1 MVDTPFWLARA
12 RRGLASLGL
21 LLACGVP
28 MAEARIGDTPEQMSG
43 RMLQPDMGKNYTW
56 PKDLNEREL
65 ERMKKEN
72 PLANFAHLLPTPV
85 EDWREQMFWKTA
97 LRKQLSN
104 ENGWR
109 VHVYYLKGRSVVE
122 LYRRVGAPLSEFEVN
137 GILMLM
143 RGGQTWRR
151 VPKVEGNEAKQA
163 GDTVLGY
170 EFELGDEGAGSLRA
184 RKQGDWLMVYH
195 RRFDDYLIARKQQWD
210 ATEAERKADERAKQE
225 LNAPVSVEGF

>member
-1 MVDTPFWLARA
+1 MSF
-12 RRGLASLGL
+12 GL
-21 LLACGVP
+21 LFALGATTLG
-28 MAEARIGDTPEQMSG
+28 ARIGDTPEQMNG
-43 RMLQPDMGKNYTW
+43 RMLQPDLGKNFTW
-56 PKDLNEREL
+56 PKDLNPREL
-65 ERMKKEN
+65 DRLKKEN
-72 PLANFAHLLPTPV
+72 PLTPFAHLLPTPV
-85 EDWREQMFWKTA
+85 EDWREQIFWKTA

-151 VPKVEGNEAKQA
+151 VLKPEGQDKAQA
-163 GDTVLGY
+163 ADTVLGY
-170 EFELGDEGAGSLRA
+170 EFELGGEGSGTLRA

-210 ATEAERKADERAKQE
+210 ASESERKAAERAEQE
-225 LNAPVSVEGF
+225 QNAPVSVEGF